1 MVGKV
6 DQVRKNVNPEFLG
19 AIRLLHRRWSVPV
32 VGVLHRDGPQRFG
45 GLAGQL
51 RQASRDTLTETLREL
66 EAAGVI
72 RHDADIYGLTPQG
85 TLLGDAALGA
95 IAAVQSEEILGIAL
109 KKWPMMVMTAVGR
122 GCSRFNEVKARVPG
136 LTSGALAPALKDL
149 ERAGLVERRVADGY
163 PPPVTYALT
172 ARGERVFPAM
182 DQMVRAADG
191 GKELGPGCARM
202 GGGETHDGHPG
213 NPPFPV

>member
-1 MVGKV
+1 M
-6 DQVRKNVNPEFLG
+6 RKYVNSEFGG

-45 GLAGQL
+45 GLAVQL

-72 RHDADIYGLTPQG
+72 SREAGTYALTAQG

-95 IAAVQSEEILGIAL
+95 IAAVQREEILAIAL
-109 KKWPMMVMTAVGR
+109 KKWPMMVMVAVGR
-122 GCSRFNEVKARVPG
+122 GCNRFNEIKSRLPG

-149 ERAGLVERRVADGY
+149 EQAGLVERRVAEAY
-163 PPPVTYALT
+163 PPAVAYLLT
-172 ARGERVFPAM
+172 ARGERAFPAM
-182 DQMVRAADG
+182 DQMIRAADRAG
-191 GKELGPGCARM
+191 S
-202 GGGETHDGHPG
+202 
-213 NPPFPV
+213 